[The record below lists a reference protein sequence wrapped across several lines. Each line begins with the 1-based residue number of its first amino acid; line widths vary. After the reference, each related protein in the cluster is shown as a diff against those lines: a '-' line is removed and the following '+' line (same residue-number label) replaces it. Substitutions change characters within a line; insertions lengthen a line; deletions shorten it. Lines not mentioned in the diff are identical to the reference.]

1 MNTEEKIL
9 EIYENI
15 KDNCVSIEQSG
26 SSSLPFIEHS
36 NDLDIMFVYDTEE
49 NANKSKQIFK
59 KLYDRLTLRKEYN
72 LDIHFI
78 SLEKDM
84 LQHSYAYQIHFLKPL
99 LNFKNAL
106 NVDILSNKEIY
117 LNTLKRTADILSKV
131 SNKYEIKN
139 WYHIYIGFC
148 FIENNKYELTDEQI
162 INVNLLKTWTES
174 ENKNKLIDK
183 INDKIKGE

>member
-139 WYHIYIGFC
+139 WYHIYTGLCILK
-148 FIENNKYELTDEQI
+148 NDSYELTEEQVSKI
-162 INVNLLKTWTES
+162 NLLKNWNESVEKTE
-174 ENKNKLIDK
+174 LINQIIDEL
-183 INDKIKGE
+183 KGE